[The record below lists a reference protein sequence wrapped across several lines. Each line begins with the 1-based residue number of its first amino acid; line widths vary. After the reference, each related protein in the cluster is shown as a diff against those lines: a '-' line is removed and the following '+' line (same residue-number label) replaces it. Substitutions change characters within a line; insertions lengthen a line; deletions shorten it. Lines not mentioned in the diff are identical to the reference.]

1 MKKALAT
8 PNAPAAIGPYSQAIE
23 IDSLI
28 FTSGQIPL
36 DPKTGTMPET
46 IEECTRQS
54 LENIKAILES
64 AGSDMSKV
72 IKTVVFLEDINDFAA
87 MNSVYAQYFTE
98 GALPARSAVQ
108 VAKLPKGAKVEI
120 EAIAHK

>member
-1 MKKALAT
+1 MKQAIAT
-8 PNAPAAIGPYSQAIE
+8 PNAPAAIGPYSQAIG

-72 IKTVVFLEDINDFAA
+72 
-87 MNSVYAQYFTE
+87 M
-98 GALPARSAVQ
+98 RS
-108 VAKLPKGAKVEI
+108 LS
-120 EAIAHK
+120 

>member
-54 LENIKAILES
+54 LENIKAILEI